1 MTTGGIKVHRAVV
14 SCHIYALKGEL
25 CDDPKSS
32 YVENKTKLV
41 RLLLAF
47 NSNVHLLELVN
58 WNNLMVE
65 GL

>member
-32 YVENKTKLV
+32 YAENKACKSDYYWI
-41 RLLLAF
+41 
-47 NSNVHLLELVN
+47 SNVH
-58 WNNLMVE
+58 
-65 GL
+65 

>member
-1 MTTGGIKVHRAVV
+1 MMTGGIKVHRAVV
-14 SCHIYALKGEL
+14 RCHIYALQREL

-47 NSNVHLLELVN
+47 NSNVHLLE
-58 WNNLMVE
+58 W
-65 GL
+65 